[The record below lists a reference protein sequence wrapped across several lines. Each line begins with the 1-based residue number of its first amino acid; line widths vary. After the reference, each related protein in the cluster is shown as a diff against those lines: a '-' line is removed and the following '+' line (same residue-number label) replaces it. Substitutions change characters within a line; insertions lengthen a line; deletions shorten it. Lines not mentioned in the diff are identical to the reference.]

1 MISQALEQLK
11 KAKHY
16 YLTVILSLTLTLTA
30 VLSVFSIVDTVYLKP
45 LPYGNADNIYQI
57 GGMVNPEGKIDTS
70 TNLPGLFHI
79 KKNSSLISEMAIYMQ
94 FSDQKIYSLSDRP
107 AVPVF
112 FASPDFFSLLQ
123 TKPLLGRFF
132 NEQEKLGNKQPSA
145 ILSYQA
151 WQTYYSGNP
160 NVIGS
165 KVQLDQRSYTIVG
178 VTPDHWV
185 LPNFTSTTAAIW
197 LPLDMSNFDAQRYTG
212 FGDNVGAL
220 ARFKENVSLEQVS
233 QEISPL
239 YYKGVELIMPNIVKI
254 LLPFA
259 TINHLPGAI
268 RGDSVVLVSMLI
280 GGAALL
286 IIIALVNL
294 GNLQMARAVGRIQ
307 PLAISYA
314 FGATRKQIFK
324 ELFTH
329 NFCVT
334 AFAVLLSLVLTSLG
348 FVVIENIANSELP
361 RMESLGVSFYMLV
374 FALVLTLAIA
384 SLFSWIEMQTAD
396 EKNLQASLQSSGK
409 GTGKQMRKGISH
421 LLIGLQLCF
430 AILILVATSQVLFS
444 TLSEALR
451 SNHITTDNLWSIKLN
466 FAGVGSKKERI
477 NINQAVLSHFKSKDY
492 IKKISY
498 SSEMKVGEISRGF
511 VYNENNEQITTSSTV
526 LVDSEQFAL
535 YGITIKGRTFTKGDF
550 ELEFHPVIINQRLAE
565 YFADNAIG
573 QKIIIGDK
581 KAHEIIGIASNTD
594 FPGASDREDPE
605 VYLPS
610 NYKGWRSS
618 ILTVETEPDYQFSQ
632 AETLLELLQIDPR
645 LDLTTLTPVSEQ
657 FLDLS
662 KSQRFGAYIAGVLS
676 LTSLIM
682 VVAGII
688 GMVSYMVSMNR
699 YDLGVKMAMGAT
711 KKTLL
716 KNELLLLCLPLAISV
731 LFASSVVFFALGY
744 TRTIPSWG
752 FLIQWDIIAYTLIL
766 LIVLTFAACFV
777 PISQVLKADP
787 IKALRNE

>member
-1 MISQALEQLK
+1 MINQALEQVK

-45 LPYGNADNIYQI
+45 LPYGKADNIYQI
-57 GGMVNPEGKIDTS
+57 GGMVNPEGKIDSS

-79 KKNSSLISEMAIYMQ
+79 KKHSSLIAEMAIYMQ
-94 FSDQKIYSLSDRP
+94 FNDQKISSLSGRP

-112 FASPDFFSLLQ
+112 FASPDFFSLIQ

-132 NEQEKLGNKQPSA
+132 NAKEKLGNKQPSA

-151 WQTYYSGNP
+151 WQKYFSGNP
-160 NVIGS
+160 YVVGS
-165 KVQLDQRSYTIVG
+165 KVQLDQRSYTIIG
-178 VTPDHWV
+178 VTPDNWV
-185 LPNFTSTTAAIW
+185 LPNFTSTNAAIW
-197 LPLDMSNFDAQRYTG
+197 LPLDMSNFDVQRYTG

-220 ARFKENVSLEQVS
+220 ARFKENVSLDQVS
-233 QEISPL
+233 QEISPI
-239 YYKGVELIMPNIVKI
+239 YYKGVELMMPNVVKI

-259 TINHLPGAI
+259 IINHLPDAI
-268 RGDSVVLVSMLI
+268 RGDSVVLVLMLI
-280 GGAALL
+280 GGATLL

-294 GNLQMARAVGRIQ
+294 GNLQMARAVGRIK

-329 NFCVT
+329 NFCIT
-334 AFAVLLSLVLTSLG
+334 AFAVLLSLALTHLS
-348 FVVIENIANSELP
+348 FVSIENIANRELP

-384 SLFSWIEMQTAD
+384 ALFSWIELQTAD
-396 EKNLQASLQSSGK
+396 ENNLQASLQSSGK

-430 AILILVATSQVLFS
+430 AILTLVATSQVLFT

-451 SNHITTDNLWSIKLN
+451 PNNITTDNLWSIKLN
-466 FAGVGSKKERI
+466 FAGIGSKKERV
-477 NINQAVLSHFKSKDY
+477 NINQSVISHFKSKDF

-511 VYNENNEQITTSSTV
+511 VYNENNEQIATSSQI
-526 LVDSEQFAL
+526 LVDSEQFEL
-535 YGITIKGRTFTKGDF
+535 YGMMIKGRTFKKDDF
-550 ELEFHPVIINQRLAE
+550 ELEFHPVIINQRLAQ
-565 YFADNAIG
+565 YFSGNAIG
-573 QKIIIGDK
+573 QKIIIDDK
-581 KAHEIIGIASNTD
+581 KPHEIIGVASNTD
-594 FPGASDREDPE
+594 FPGASSREDPE

-610 NYKGWRSS
+610 NYQGWRSS
-618 ILTVETEPDYQFSQ
+618 ILTVQTEPSYQFNQ
-632 AETLLELLQIDPR
+632 VETLLELLQIDPR

-657 FLDLS
+657 FLELS
-662 KSQRFGAYIAGVLS
+662 KSQRFGAYIASALS

-711 KKTLL
+711 KNTLL
-716 KNELLLLCLPLAISV
+716 KSQFLVLCWPLAISV
-731 LFASSVVFFALGY
+731 LFASSVVIFALGY

-752 FLIQWDIIAYTLIL
+752 FLIQWDIIAYTLVL
-766 LIVLTFAACFV
+766 LIFLTMAACFF
-777 PISQVLKADP
+777 PISKVLKADP
-787 IKALRNE
+787 IKALRN